1 MKHVPLIY
9 STKIIV
15 LLINFFLKFLP
26 YNKKIDIYLVCSIV
40 LNRVV
45 VPGFGCV
52 LSGCRCF
59 GFGAE

>member
-1 MKHVPLIY
+1 M
-9 STKIIV
+9 S
-15 LLINFFLKFLP
+15 LLSLHNKNNSITNNIFFKFLP
-26 YNKKIDIYLVCSIV
+26 YNKKIDIYSVCSIV

>member
-1 MKHVPLIY
+1 MSLVY
-9 STKIIV
+9 TTKIIV
-15 LLINFFLKFLP
+15 LLIIFFFKFLP
-26 YNKKIDIYLVCSIV
+26 YNKKIDIYSVCSIV